1 MPSTIASL
9 RDTRMGG
16 SVRSMRKWT
25 TLAPLLLVAC
35 NGDSAGVSPDAAPVV
50 QTRPPGVALCYT
62 PVADNHAATIAFR
75 AALDAGD
82 RSQRAAAIDAL
93 DAAVKELPQ
102 EEELH
107 LLLGLAYL
115 WRLAEPLP
123 GEDMGTTQL
132 NAAIGARDH
141 LKIAKQLCPTDARI
155 AAWLGPIQVQM
166 GRRLNDQKTINEGLA
181 ILDEGIAAYP
191 SFVLFSKL
199 LVYADYPRTSPE
211 FQQALAAVLANIDA
225 CDALPGDPACTNLTV
240 AHNGEGAALFLGD
253 VMSKGGLRTE
263 ALAAYMGAMTGA
275 GWGSYMYKDTII
287 ERLQN
292 LDARMMAY
300 ESGNDPASAW
310 TATNQCALCHTR

>member
-1 MPSTIASL
+1 
-9 RDTRMGG
+9 
-16 SVRSMRKWT
+16 MR
-25 TLAPLLLVAC
+25 LVFGAFALVAC
-35 NGDSAGVSPDAAPVV
+35 SGTQSANLSPDATVD

-82 RSQRAAAIDAL
+82 RSQRASAIDAL

-123 GEDMGTTQL
+123 GEESGTTQL

-191 SFVLFSKL
+191 SFVLFSRL

-211 FQQALAAVLANIDA
+211 FQQALSAVLENIDA
-225 CDALPGDPACTNLTV
+225 CDGLPGDPACTNLTV
-240 AHNGEGAALFLGD
+240 SHNTEGGALFLGD
-253 VMSKGGLRTE
+253 VMAKGGLRTE
-263 ALAAYMGAMTGA
+263 AHAAYMGAMNGA
-275 GWGSYMYKDTII
+275 SWSSYMYKDTIV

-292 LDARMMAY
+292 LDARIAAY